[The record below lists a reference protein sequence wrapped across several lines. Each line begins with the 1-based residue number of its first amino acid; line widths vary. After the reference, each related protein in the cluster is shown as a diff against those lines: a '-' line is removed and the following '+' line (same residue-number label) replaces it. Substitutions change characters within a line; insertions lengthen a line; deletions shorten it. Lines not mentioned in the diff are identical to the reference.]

1 MGNVIGYAR
10 VSTLQQ
16 KVDGNSLDVQRDAI
30 IEKYPDAKIVEEAY
44 TATKKGVREKF
55 DAVIEELKAES
66 DSTLVVYKLDRFART
81 VREGLEVI
89 EELLEHNVVVDILNI
104 GKIDNTPL
112 GKLLV
117 SVMLSIAEFEASQIR
132 ERCQEGKLR
141 AKMTDPDFRDGRAPK
156 YTSEQISHA
165 LSLLDGGNSYSIV
178 SKKTG
183 ISVSTLTRAKR
194 RAKAMVT
201 ENQE

>member
-141 AKMTDPDFRDGRAPK
+141 AKMTNPDFRDGRPPK